1 MAECKWDI
9 NELGKPPVWGFKL
22 ARKRNSN
29 AGIKKRSSGKKS
41 RKNSTEKNRKA
52 QEVNMAK
59 KEFTF
64 KGKTIEELNKM
75 SLNELAKILTARQR
89 RTIKRGFTEQQK
101 ILLKKIKS
109 NQKNI
114 ETHCRDMIILP
125 EMTGT
130 TIKVHRGKE
139 FVPVVIELDMVGH
152 YLGEF
157 VLTRKKVAH
166 SAPGIGATRS
176 SASLSVK

>member
-1 MAECKWDI
+1 
-9 NELGKPPVWGFKL
+9 
-22 ARKRNSN
+22 
-29 AGIKKRSSGKKS
+29 
-41 RKNSTEKNRKA
+41 
-52 QEVNMAK
+52 MAK

-64 KGKTIEELNKM
+64 RGKTIDELKKL
-75 SLNELAKILTARQR
+75 SLNELSQLLASRQR

-101 ILLKKIKS
+101 ILLKKLRA
-109 NQKNI
+109 NEKNI

-125 EMTGT
+125 EMVGI
-130 TIKVHRGKE
+130 TIKVHQGKE
-139 FVPVVIELDMVGH
+139 FMPVVVEPDMVGH

-157 VLTRKKVAH
+157 ALTRKRVAH

>member
-1 MAECKWDI
+1 
-9 NELGKPPVWGFKL
+9 
-22 ARKRNSN
+22 
-29 AGIKKRSSGKKS
+29 
-41 RKNSTEKNRKA
+41 
-52 QEVNMAK
+52 MAK

-64 KGKTIEELNKM
+64 RGKTVDELKKL
-75 SLNELAKILTARQR
+75 SLNELSRLLASRQR

-101 ILLKKIKS
+101 ILLKKLRS
-109 NQKNI
+109 NEKNI

-125 EMTGT
+125 EMVGAA
-130 TIKVHRGKE
+130 IKVHQGKE
-139 FVPVVIELDMVGH
+139 FVQVIIEPEMIGH

-157 VLTRKKVAH
+157 ALTRKRVAH

>member
-1 MAECKWDI
+1 M
-9 NELGKPPVWGFKL
+9 V
-22 ARKRNSN
+22 
-29 AGIKKRSSGKKS
+29 
-41 RKNSTEKNRKA
+41 
-52 QEVNMAK
+52 K

-64 KGKTIEELNKM
+64 KGKTVEELKKI
-75 SLNELAKILTARQR
+75 SLNELAQLLPSRQR
-89 RTIKRGFTEQQK
+89 RKIKRGFTEQQK
-101 ILLKKIKS
+101 ILLEKLR
-109 NQKNI
+109 NNEKNI

-125 EMTGT
+125 EMIGRV
-130 TIKVHRGKE
+130 IKVHQGKE
-139 FVPVVIELDMVGH
+139 FVPITIEADMTGH